1 VNTRNRPY
9 RTCLLLVG
17 IWLAVLAS
25 ACGGQVGNA
34 IKSSLPSL
42 SARPT
47 VAQPTADAGG
57 GSGIGG
63 GNGSGGIGGGGGNGS
78 GGIGGGGDASA
89 DASTDSPTT
98 EAPTSPPT
106 TQPPTTGGGGVTII
120 PTIVTTIV
128 QQTSPT
134 PSPTASPAASES
146 SSFPW
151 VWVILGALVV
161 ILLVALIA
169 RSSGRRGAERTDW
182 RTRSL
187 HAYAQGAG
195 LVDALTLET
204 SSPPVGSDQEW
215 VQRWSDLDRRADALS
230 TELHEI
236 ETGSPDPQTTQIVTD
251 LGSSLSILR
260 TSLRSHAQ
268 AGPGTPAGPLTDR
281 VQEFERAL
289 RTFRERLG

>member
-1 VNTRNRPY
+1 MNTRNRPY
-9 RTCLLLVG
+9 RTTCLLLLGVSF
-17 IWLAVLAS
+17 AALAS
-25 ACGGQVGNA
+25 ACNGQVGNA
-34 IKSSLPSL
+34 IKSSLPSR
-42 SARPT
+42 SSRPT
-47 VAQPTADAGG
+47 VVQPTADAGG
-57 GSGIGG
+57 GGIGG
-63 GNGSGGIGGGGGNGS
+63 GESS
-78 GGIGGGGDASA
+78 GIGGGGDATT
-89 DASTDSPTT
+89 DASSEPST
-98 EAPTSPPT
+98 EPPT
-106 TQPPTTGGGGVTII
+106 TTQPTTVPPTGGGGVTII
-120 PTIVTTIV
+120 PTIIITTV
-128 QQTSPT
+128 QQTSAA
-134 PSPTASPAASES
+134 PSPTTSPTASES

-151 VWVILGALVV
+151 GWVILGALLV

-182 RTRSL
+182 RTRGL

-251 LGSSLSILR
+251 LSSSLSILR